1 MPISALTG
9 LPISTPYLPGYTPPT
24 FNYGPG
30 STSTGTTGL
39 GDLAS
44 YINSINRQGQTAANQ
59 ARIPGAVGLEAQ
71 SSANIGSELQG
82 QLPADVLRLIQQQ
95 GAERGVATGS
105 PGSPNSNAAYLQAL
119 GLTSLDL
126 TQRGQQNL
134 TGAYARN
141 PAAPLFDPT
150 TQLLTPYQ
158 SGTLNLE
165 GGRLALEQQTE
176 ADRVALEQRR
186 LDQEAALRGGGG
198 GGGGGRGG
206 TPATALPSDITG
218 YGGEFVA
225 TAAPTG
231 PTASALASS
240 YGTDPTQSWWANLG
254 VNQLDASGNPIW
266 PMSTAPTGT
275 GTFSA
280 GGSLSDVGAWYDSL
294 FNVDGSAA
302 GAPAASDLASADQ
315 SGFDYG
321 SFVPP
326 EGGG

>member
-9 LPISTPYLPGYTPPT
+9 LPITTPTVPGYTPPS
-24 FNYGPG
+24 FNYAPG
-30 STSTGTTGL
+30 STTTGTGTTSL
-39 GDLAS
+39 TDLTS
-44 YINSINRQGQTAANQ
+44 YINALNRQGQSAANQ
-59 ARIPGAVGLEAQ
+59 ARIPGAANLEAQ

-134 TGAYARN
+134 TSAYGRN

-225 TAAPTG
+225 AGG
-231 PTASALASS
+231 PTAATGSVLGALAPDFGQQQWWSS
-240 YGTDPTQSWWANLG
+240 IGYGTPQTTDT
-254 VNQLDASGNPIW
+254 GNN
-266 PMSTAPTGT
+266 
-275 GTFSA
+275 
-280 GGSLSDVGAWYDSL
+280 SLSDVTSWYDSL
-294 FNVDGSAA
+294 FNVDGTA
-302 GAPAASDLASADQ
+302 GAPAASDLASVDQ